1 MIILVE
7 GPRGSGKS
15 HLVDQF
21 MQNNDDPNVLYYKFA
36 FSDWIKTLKIQ
47 DLEKGPGVHYFSIS
61 NIITILDVADKLLS
75 GKTIVLDRS
84 IFSAYVWSI
93 YRERMDVDRL
103 IREFSRFLGHQS
115 YTECKIVYV
124 SKKDSD
130 LIMDRTKDD
139 IFDEFENYEEE
150 KQIYDNIF
158 YFFSNEIEDRTRGN
172 ELIRFENEFN
182 ESSESDF
189 NKLLGDLIDK

>member
-15 HLVDQF
+15 HLVNQF
-21 MQNNDDPNVLYYKFA
+21 MEKNGDSDVLYYKFA

-47 DLEKGPGVHYFSIS
+47 DMEKGPGVHYFSIS
-61 NIITILDVADKLLS
+61 NIITLLDVANKMLQ
-75 GKTIVLDRS
+75 GKTIILDRS

-93 YRERMDVDRL
+93 YRERMDIDRL
-103 IREFSRFLGHQS
+103 IREFSRFLGHES
-115 YTECKIVYV
+115 YNECKIVYV
-124 SKKDSD
+124 SKEDSS
-130 LIMDRTKDD
+130 LVIDRSKDD

-150 KQIYDNIF
+150 KLIYDNILHF
-158 YFFSNEIEDRTRGN
+158 
-172 ELIRFENEFN
+172 FENEITDPKRNNSLVHFKN
-182 ESSESDF
+182 RFDSSSESDF

>member
-21 MQNNDDPNVLYYKFA
+21 MQNNSDPNVLYYKFA

-61 NIITILDVADKLLS
+61 NIVTILDVSEKLLA
-75 GKTIVLDRS
+75 GKTIILDRS

-93 YRERMDVDRL
+93 YRERMDIDRL
-103 IREFSRFLGHQS
+103 IREFSRFLGHSS
-115 YTECKIVYV
+115 YNNCKIVYV
-124 SKKDSD
+124 SKKDSN
-130 LIMDRTKDD
+130 ITMDRSKDD
-139 IFDEFENYEEE
+139 IFDQFENYEDE

-158 YFFSNEIEDRTRGN
+158 HLFSREIRNKSRGN
-172 ELIRFENEFN
+172 DIIQFKNEFN
-182 ESSESDF
+182 RSSESDF